1 MQRIPALQSSL
12 THTQQVRDAYD
23 QQYQIG
29 QRTLLDLLDAQ
40 NEVFQAQTRLATAQG
55 QAAFNAYRILAVEGM
70 LLSSLN
76 VAPPAAADP
85 NHAPGIAPRPQG

>member
-1 MQRIPALQSSL
+1 MRE
-12 THTQQVRDAYD
+12 AYD

-55 QAAFNAYRILAVEGM
+55 QATFNAYRILAVEGM

-76 VAPPAAADP
+76 VSPPGAADP
-85 NHAPGIAPRPQG
+85 NRAPGIAPRPQG